1 MGEEGKAEEK
11 KEKKEEKKGGGDK
24 KEDGPLTVVMK
35 VDMHCEG
42 CARKVKKCVKDMPGV
57 EDVKADVAGNKL
69 TVIGKADPKTVV
81 ERVQKKSNKKVELI
95 SPLPKKDE
103 GEKKKPEEKENKPE
117 EKKKDKEPAVVTTV
131 LRVHLHCDGCAQSV
145 KKTILK
151 MKGVQSVE
159 PDLKN
164 HTVTVKGTVDP
175 NKLVEYLHRKTR
187 KHVEIVPPKK
197 DGDKKEGDKKE
208 GDKKE
213 GGKKE
218 GGEKKEGGG
227 DKKDGGE
234 SKKGGDNEKKGGE
247 ESKSDAEDKKDESK
261 KNEAPIPR
269 YVIEHV
275 HPPQLFSDENPNACS
290 IM

>member
-24 KEDGPLTVVMK
+24 KEDGLLTVVLK

-42 CARKVKKCVKDMPGV
+42 CARKVKKCAKDMPGV
-57 EDVKADVAGNKL
+57 EEVKADVAGNKL
-69 TVIGKADPKTVV
+69 TVIGKVDPKAVV
-81 ERVQKKSNKKVELI
+81 ERVQKKSHKKVELI

-103 GEKKKPEEKENKPE
+103 GEKKKPEEKEKEKENKPE
-117 EKKKDKEPAVVTTV
+117 EKKKDKEPAVITTV

-208 GDKKE
+208 G
-213 GGKKE
+213 GKKE

-227 DKKDGGE
+227 GDKKDGGE
-234 SKKGGDNEKKGGE
+234 NKKGGDSEKKGGD
-247 ESKSDAEDKKDESK
+247 ESKGEGEEKKEESK